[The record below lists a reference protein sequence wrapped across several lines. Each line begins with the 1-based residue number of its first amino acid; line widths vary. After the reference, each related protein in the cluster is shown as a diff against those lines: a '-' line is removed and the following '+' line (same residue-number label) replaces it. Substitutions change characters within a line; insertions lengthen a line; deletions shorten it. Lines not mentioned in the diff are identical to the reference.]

1 MNLKH
6 IVLLV
11 FFIIVGVEFYRS
23 TQEGQEVPPPH
34 FDLKTESIY
43 SIELEVGLKK
53 IELKKIDTGW
63 WIQSPIKEKAD
74 PRVIQ
79 EWLSLIVDSEM
90 QVVEPKSKVDW
101 KKFGLDDYMGKV
113 FILSKDNPKVGIYLS
128 SLKSF
133 DQRIYLRVEQEGMPP
148 KLLVASL
155 TWKDLLLKPANAF
168 RDQSLFSGI
177 SDIPFN
183 SVDFL
188 EMSIYKS
195 FPDSPKGQYTLQ
207 PKSVQADSMQYKS
220 SRKASRRSSRKALNL
235 KERTEGGAVEETDSS
250 KDKALSEETSLIQ
263 WVFKVKDQR
272 PKLVDEQKVR
282 DLYTSLLGK
291 KIEGFPPKNLVQKVS
306 KTQPVAKIIFNQMS
320 FLFYFE
326 KLRVSGGLE
335 NQFLIHSLKDN
346 RWASLN
352 KEDTLELFK
361 EWLVG
366 Q

>member
-11 FFIIVGVEFYRS
+11 FFIIVGVEFYKS

-34 FDLKTESIY
+34 FDLNIESIY
-43 SIELEVGLKK
+43 SIGLEVGLKK

-74 PRVIQ
+74 PTVIQ
-79 EWLSLIVDSEM
+79 EWLSLITDSEM

-101 KKFGLDDYMGKV
+101 KKFGLDDFMGQI

-177 SDIPFN
+177 SGIQFD
-183 SVDFL
+183 SVNFL

-195 FPDSPKGQYTLQ
+195 FPDISKGQYTLQ

-220 SRKASRRSSRKALNL
+220 SRKSSRKALNL
-235 KERTEGGAVEETDSS
+235 KERTEDGAVGEKESS
-250 KDKALSEETSLIQ
+250 KNKVLSENTSSTQ
-263 WVFKVKDQR
+263 WVFKVRGQG
-272 PKLVDEQKVR
+272 PTLVDEQKVR

-320 FLFYFE
+320 FLFYLE
-326 KLRVSGGLE
+326 KPRVNAGLE

-346 RWASLN
+346 RWVSLN
-352 KEDTLELFK
+352 KEDTLKLFK